1 MTKEQYAAM
10 LADISET
17 HKKGGDTSACIAKYK
32 ARYKYIYVYNDIIF
46 KILFGNPE
54 NEKLTVDFLNAIL
67 NLCGSDRIDNLT
79 FVNPSLPDA
88 FSKNITSDVVAKD
101 QRFER
106 IVLEVQHVEDET
118 YSDRLVFYT
127 AKHTVASLV
136 RGENYLLRKLN
147 LISLQM
153 FTGYP
158 ESRNYWHSVRLKN
171 QDNETFFEKQTIT
184 LVEIPKFLKNDDGRD
199 SSMIAQWLRVI
210 DGLNNESPVPVPKD
224 SQLALLQEKAKLS
237 IFTDD
242 FLVSEAM
249 NMSDRQYELYVEKKH
264 ARAEGLAEGRAEGR
278 AEGLAAGQLEGRA
291 AGLVEGAKEKAREIA
306 KGLRDDGVSLDII
319 ARCSGLSKEEILAL

>member
-1 MTKEQYAAM
+1 M
-10 LADISET
+10 
-17 HKKGGDTSACIAKYK
+17 
-32 ARYKYIYVYNDIIF
+32 
-46 KILFGNPE
+46 
-54 NEKLTVDFLNAIL
+54 KL
-67 NLCGSDRIDNLT
+67 
-79 FVNPSLPDA
+79 
-88 FSKNITSDVVAKD
+88 
-101 QRFER
+101 
-106 IVLEVQHVEDET
+106 
-118 YSDRLVFYT
+118 
-127 AKHTVASLV
+127 
-136 RGENYLLRKLN
+136 
-147 LISLQM
+147 
-153 FTGYP
+153 
-158 ESRNYWHSVRLKN
+158 
-171 QDNETFFEKQTIT
+171 FFEKQTIT

-264 ARAEGLAEGRAEGR
+264 ARAEGLAEGRA
-278 AEGLAAGQLEGRA
+278 